1 MSQNKTNIGSMKRV
15 WLFLIK
21 GIFVVLC
28 ILLVEAAC
36 FRLLDNYANWRLNL
50 SWGEPSNPSYNPIL
64 KNIPLDHYA
73 YQPTGLSSYN
83 HLGYWIR
90 DENQYCLQV
99 TSFTRPKRDNYEDFL
114 LEEFEPLANYE
125 IRDYDRLHG
134 VVLPGLKKMATIDD
148 VKAQNARRVGDAL
161 EYANGVFIKV
171 VLYDGSF
178 SLVEEV
184 KNIEDSFGFLLKEG
198 FACLVLPVF
207 SIEDL
212 NDKILAFK
220 ESEELLSQHLFGW
233 AEGNAASILMGS
245 AQQYPEMWK
254 VVMLSEPEIF
264 VPPPESSVLPWVYF
278 EIDEERS
285 FRDEGLSFL
294 YDWIK
299 LVRQNENIYAS
310 RLAGLIRYSQKFHL
324 NVKIPS
330 HFIAYAIFCS
340 KFISEMNGKLPKLQK
355 ESLLSSQDTIEMN
368 STISDTAIIAAD
380 EKISFEEDQV
390 LLDLEILKANVDS
403 SLINDRFNCE
413 IIRTYREINADDKKL
428 SLVSNRD
435 LILKLGLGFEEMGK
449 EVFEQIRHKDPL
461 FYRYYISFRAIE
473 ESPLN

>member
-1 MSQNKTNIGSMKRV
+1 MKKV
-15 WLFLIK
+15 CLFLIK
-21 GIFVVLC
+21 CIFVVFC
-28 ILLVEAAC
+28 ALLVEAAC
-36 FRLLDNYANWRLNL
+36 FRLLDNYANWRLNF
-50 SWGEPSNPSYNPIL
+50 SWGEPSRPSYNSFL

-90 DENQYCLQV
+90 DENQYCLRI

-125 IRDYDRLHG
+125 IRDYGRLHG
-134 VVLPGLKKMATIDD
+134 VVLPGLKKIATVDD

-171 VLYDGSF
+171 VLHDSSF

-184 KNIEDSFGFLLKEG
+184 KNIEDSFGFLLNEG
-198 FACLVLPVF
+198 FACLVLPVY
-207 SIEDL
+207 STEDL

-233 AEGNAASILMGS
+233 AEGKAASMLMSS

-254 VVMLSEPEIF
+254 VIMLSEPDIF
-264 VPPPESSVLPWVYF
+264 VSPPESVVLPWVYF
-278 EIDEERS
+278 EIDEDRS
-285 FRDEGLSFL
+285 FRDEGLNFL

-299 LVRQNENIYAS
+299 LVRENENIYAS
-310 RLAGLIRYSQKFHL
+310 RLAGLVRYSQKFHL
-324 NVKIPS
+324 HVKIPS

-340 KFISEMNGKLPKLQK
+340 KFISEMNGKLPKLK
-355 ESLLSSQDTIEMN
+355 LDSLLSFQKMIEMN
-368 STISDTAIIAAD
+368 STILETLNITEDNKITAERDQKLLNVEIQKAD
-380 EKISFEEDQV
+380 LV
-390 LLDLEILKANVDS
+390 NPLG
-403 SLINDRFNCE
+403 NDRFSCE

-428 SLVSNRD
+428 SIVSNRD
-435 LILKLGLGFEEMGK
+435 LILKLGLGFEEMGQ
-449 EVFEQIRHKDPL
+449 EVFEQIRNKDPL
-461 FYRYYISFRAIE
+461 FYRYYKSFRAIE